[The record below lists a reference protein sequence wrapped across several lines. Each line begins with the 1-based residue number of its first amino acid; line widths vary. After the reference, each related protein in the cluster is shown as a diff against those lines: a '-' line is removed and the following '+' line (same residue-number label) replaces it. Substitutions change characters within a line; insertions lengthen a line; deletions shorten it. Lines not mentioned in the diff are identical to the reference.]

1 MAEQIRIVSGEVE
14 LKAQLNESVSAEAL
28 VKKLPLEL
36 RMSRW
41 GDEYYGDCGV
51 SVEEGPEARE
61 LMEVG
66 EVAIWPPGSALCIFF
81 GPTPASTGEEPRAAS
96 KVNPIG
102 RISSGAEALKKLG
115 PSVQVRVES
124 VTKAHN

>member
-102 RISSGAEALKKLG
+102 RISSGAEALKKLS
-115 PSVQVRVES
+115 PSIQVRVES

>member
-14 LKAQLNESVSAEAL
+14 LKAELNESPSAEAL

-51 SVEEGPEARE
+51 SVEEGPEARD

-66 EVAIWPPGSALCIFF
+66 ELAIWPPGSALCIFF

-115 PSVQVRVES
+115 PSIQVRLES
-124 VTKAHN
+124 LTKDDT

>member
-51 SVEEGPEARE
+51 SVEEGPEARD

-66 EVAIWPPGSALCIFF
+66 ELAIWPPGSALCIFF
-81 GPTPASTGEEPRAAS
+81 GPTPASVDEEPRAAS
-96 KVNPIG
+96 NVNPIG
-102 RISSGAEALKKLG
+102 RINSGAEALKKLG
-115 PSVQVRVES
+115 PSIQVRVES
-124 VTKAHN
+124 LTKAET

>member
-1 MAEQIRIVSGEVE
+1 
-14 LKAQLNESVSAEAL
+14 
-28 VKKLPLEL
+28 
-36 RMSRW
+36 MSRW

-102 RISSGAEALKKLG
+102 RISSGVEVLKKLG
-115 PSVQVRVES
+115 PSIQVRVES
-124 VTKAHN
+124 PTKAET

>member
-1 MAEQIRIVSGEVE
+1 MPEQIKIVAGQVE
-14 LKAQLNESVSAEAL
+14 LIAQLNDSPSAKAL
-28 VKKLPLEL
+28 LEKLPLDL

-41 GDEYYGDCGV
+41 GDEYYGNCGLE
-51 SVEEGPEARE
+51 VEEEPQARD

-66 EVAIWPPGSALCIFF
+66 ELAVWPPGSALCIFF

-102 RISSGAEALKKLG
+102 RISSGVEALKKFG
-115 PSVQVRVES
+115 PSIQVRVES
-124 VTKAHN
+124 PTKADT

>member
-1 MAEQIRIVSGEVE
+1 MAERIKITSGEVE
-14 LKAQLNESVSAEAL
+14 LTADLNESVSAKAL
-28 VKKLPLEL
+28 LEKLPLEL

-51 SVEEGPEARE
+51 SVEEGPEARD

-66 EVAIWPPGSALCIFF
+66 ELAIWPPGSALCIFF
-81 GPTPASTGEEPRAAS
+81 GPTPASVDEEPRAAS
-96 KVNPIG
+96 NVNPIG

-115 PSVQVRVES
+115 PSIQVRVES
-124 VTKAHN
+124 LTKAET

>member
-81 GPTPASTGEEPRAAS
+81 GPTPASVDEKPRAAS
-96 KVNPIG
+96 NVNPIG
-102 RISSGAEALKKLG
+102 RISSGVQALKKLG
-115 PSVQVRVES
+115 PSIQVRVES
-124 VTKAHN
+124 PTKAET

>member
-14 LKAQLNESVSAEAL
+14 LKAQLNESVSAKAL

-36 RMSRW
+36 QMSRW

-66 EVAIWPPGSALCIFF
+66 ELAIWPPGSALCIFF

-115 PSVQVRVES
+115 PSIQVRVES
-124 VTKAHN
+124 STKAET

>member
-115 PSVQVRVES
+115 PSIQVRVES
-124 VTKAHN
+124 ATKAET